1 MKEKILLKMQEL
13 RENEDDSLAALEF
26 AAERSME
33 MMQAYCNRKELPEE
47 LLNVGVSLAGMLM
60 DNGGFLTSQK
70 AKSIREGDV
79 SVTFSEGADSGDPTE
94 LLGCFRTELDRYR
107 RMDW

>member
-1 MKEKILLKMQEL
+1 MKEKILLKLQEM

-26 AAERSME
+26 AAERSVE
-33 MMQAYCNRKELPEE
+33 LMQAYCNVRELPEE
-47 LLNVGVSLAGMLM
+47 LLNVGVSLAGMLA
-60 DNGGFLTSQK
+60 DNDGLMTAEK

-79 SVTFSEGADSGDPTE
+79 SVSFADDGEGGTAE
-94 LLGCFRTELDRYR
+94 LMGHFRMELDRYR